1 MSGQDTD
8 PKTSFEQY
16 YEIERRSRS
25 LARWLTAVCLI
36 AAVAT
41 AAAFVTYGTG
51 AITTA
56 EKSESAAHEQYTQAK
71 ETIAQQEETIK
82 DLTEKIRTN
91 QIDTSADSD
100 LQKELDGVNSK
111 YESLL
116 KSNAA
121 LQDQYEQCQIDR
133 DHNHDLLYAVWFLRG
148 NVSIVNYKVSDKV
161 VRGLDVN
168 EAIRQLDFTTY
179 KAIADV
185 LNIDLGPNI
194 GD

>member
-56 EKSESAAHEQYTQAK
+56 EKNETTAVNQYRDAQSTITEQQSKITEQAEMITK
-71 ETIAQQEETIK
+71 LQS
-82 DLTEKIRTN
+82 
-91 QIDTSADSD
+91 QIPHDKTGPSP
-100 LQKELDGVNSK
+100 
-111 YESLL
+111 Y
-116 KSNAA
+116 
-121 LQDQYEQCQIDR
+121 
-133 DHNHDLLYAVWFLRG
+133 DLLLERFNSLNDDYGALKTNYAAATKRLTDCENRG
-148 NVSIVNYKVSDKV
+148 QRLEAMISDYKKRLDDCEKKHKLLESFVNRTWKN
-161 VRGLDVN
+161 DV
-168 EAIRQLDFTTY
+168 
-179 KAIADV
+179 
-185 LNIDLGPNI
+185 
-194 GD
+194 